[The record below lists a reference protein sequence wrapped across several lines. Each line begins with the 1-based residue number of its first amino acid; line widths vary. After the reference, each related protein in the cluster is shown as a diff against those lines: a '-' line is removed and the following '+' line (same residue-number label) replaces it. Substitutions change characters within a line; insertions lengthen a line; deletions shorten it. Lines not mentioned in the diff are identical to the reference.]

1 MPDCLDT
8 AVQALT
14 ADGVPEDVARR
25 AAVVAFW
32 AETGHMPAPDAK
44 TDVDL
49 TGRAREFVALAAAE
63 EVTRL
68 QAGGLEDLATF
79 AEQDAPEPS
88 GPRVLREAHLLHPG
102 TFNGHQFSRADLQQV
117 VDNFDAQD
125 PPPIQLDHSLS
136 ARDTQGYVRALRME
150 GDKLRALLE
159 FRGQEAVTR
168 VSDGLWRKLSAG
180 VYLRPQKRLKEVSV
194 TPFPAVAGP
203 EPARVLTQGGSDMD
217 EQTPAP
223 VEDIAPETAP
233 EPPVEPAEVPTE
245 EPAQEP
251 EKALTDTT
259 EADAIMAAHEAE
271 IARLRAELDQQQQVA
286 RLREDTTMVAE
297 FVRSGK
303 STPAM
308 SDAELKF
315 VQALNPE
322 QRDAYVTL
330 KDASPGYV
338 TMGRK
343 SLPNVQQDGR
353 MTPQQSQAQT
363 EALLTEAGYRR
374 GEGGRWVR

>member
-32 AETGHMPAPDAK
+32 AETGRMPAPDAK

-49 TGRAREFVALAAAE
+49 TTRAREFVALAAAE
-63 EVTRL
+63 EVARL

-79 AEQDAPEPS
+79 AEQDAPEAS

-102 TFNGHQFSRADLQQV
+102 VFNGHQFSRADLQQV

-223 VEDIAPETAP
+223 VEDIAPETPP
-233 EPPVEPAEVPTE
+233 EPTEEPAEVPTE

-251 EKALTDTT
+251 EKALADTT

-322 QRDAYVTL
+322 QRDAYVAL

-338 TMGRK
+338 FMGRK
-343 SLPNVQQDGR
+343 GLPNIQQDGR

>member
-1 MPDCLDT
+1 MPECLNAT
-8 AVQALT
+8 VQSLT
-14 ADGVPEDVARR
+14 AEGVSEDVARR

-32 AETGHMPAPDAK
+32 AETGHMPTPDAG
-44 TDVDL
+44 TDIDL
-49 TGRAREFVALAAAE
+49 TTRAREFVALAAAE
-63 EVTRL
+63 EVARL

-79 AEQDAPEPS
+79 AEQDAPEAS

-117 VDNFDAQD
+117 VDHFDPAD

-180 VYLRPQKRLKEVSV
+180 VYLRPTKRLKEVSV

-203 EPARVLTQGGSDMD
+203 EPARVLTQGGNEMTK
-217 EQTPAP
+217 QTPAP

-233 EPPVEPAEVPTE
+233 EAPAELAEVPTE
-245 EPAQEP
+245 ESVQEP
-251 EKALTDTT
+251 EKALADTS

-271 IARLRAELDQQQQVA
+271 IARLRAQLEQQEQVA
-286 RLREDTTMVAE
+286 RLREDTGLVAE
-297 FVRSGK
+297 FVRSGR

-308 SDAELKF
+308 SDVELRF
-315 VQALNPE
+315 VQTLSPE
-322 QRDAYVTL
+322 QRDAYVAL
-330 KDASPGYV
+330 KQASPGYV
-338 TMGRK
+338 TMGRQ
-343 SLPNVQQDGR
+343 SLPNIQQDGKS
-353 MTPQQSQAQT
+353 TPQQAQAQT
-363 EALLTEAGYRR
+363 EALLAEAGYRR
-374 GEGGRWVR
+374 GEDGRWTR